1 MNRYTAGSST
11 AVAPRTVGALL
22 VIACGALA
30 AWWGIQLGAPR
41 PVIAP
46 AVQPTIA
53 QPDPAAAAA
62 LFGTVG
68 QGQRGTPDARLSSVR
83 VVGVIAHQSQ
93 GTALLSVD
101 GAAPRAFAVGDTV
114 GTGLRLIAVT
124 ADGAV
129 FDRFGERIEVA
140 APARGTAN
148 VLTRGAAA
156 AQAPAGR

>member
-1 MNRYTAGSST
+1 MNRFTISSSST
-11 AVAPRTVGALL
+11 IAPRLIGAML

-46 AVQPTIA
+46 AVQTTLA
-53 QPDPAAAAA
+53 QPDPGAAAA

-68 QGQRGTPDARLSSVR
+68 QGLRGTPDTRLSSVR
-83 VVGVIAHQSQ
+83 VVGVVAHQSQ
-93 GTALLSVD
+93 GAALLSVG

-114 GTGLRLIAVT
+114 GGGLRLIGVT
-124 ADGAV
+124 ADSAV
-129 FDRFGERIEVA
+129 FERFGERIEVA

-148 VLTRGAAA
+148 VLTRGTAA
-156 AQAPAGR
+156 AQPAAAR